1 MDKNFLTENNL
12 LEQQKRFT
20 AILEY
25 VVGGS
30 NLVEDDAPGDPPG
43 GPAAGADPS
52 AGGAPGGDPGMG
64 GMPGGDPGMGG
75 APGGDPNAG
84 GMPGGD
90 PGMGGTPGAD
100 PNAGGA
106 PGADPNANSGVEGFN
121 PQGAEDP
128 NMGGDP
134 NAAPTPAPVPETE
147 EGGEDEE
154 VIEVDDLVDSQE
166 KTKVKIAKLDGKIDA
181 LLKLIGKFESDIDQN
196 NAHIDALKDE
206 FEKRNPTPVE
216 KMTLRANQG
225 YPYTESPNEYWS
237 EKQAEGHYSP
247 EDDNNGVGDARYE
260 ITKGDVDGISDW
272 NSIYKSID
280 NGSFHQD
287 LKHILDL

>member
-1 MDKNFLTENNL
+1 MDKQFLTENNL
-12 LEQQKRFT
+12 LDKQKRFT

-30 NLVEDDAPGDPPG
+30 NLVEDDAPD
-43 GPAAGADPS
+43 GPAAGNAPDGGAAPGGAPDMGGAMPLPGEDPGTG
-52 AGGAPGGDPGMG
+52 AAPAPAPGGDPAMGG
-64 GMPGGDPGMGG
+64 GMPGGAPEMGG
-75 APGGDPNAG
+75 A
-84 GMPGGD
+84 
-90 PGMGGTPGAD
+90 PGAD

-106 PGADPNANSGVEGFN
+106 PETGGAPGADPNAGGVEGFN
-121 PQGAEDP
+121 PQGADP
-128 NMGGDP
+128 NMGG
-134 NAAPTPAPVPETE
+134 APTSTPEPE
-147 EGGEDEE
+147 EEDEE
-154 VIEVDDLVDSQE
+154 VIEVDDLIDSQE
-166 KTKVKIAKLDGKIDA
+166 KTKVKISKLDGKIDA
-181 LLKLIGKFESDIDQN
+181 LLQLINKFESDIDQN

-260 ITKGDVDGISDW
+260 ITKADVDGISDW

-280 NGSFHQD
+280 KGDFHQD